1 MTEPQS
7 HDREE
12 IFAFGIEPPGESLSE
27 IPLAGDQDPSALTE
41 AGVVAARVAAL
52 VERSYVGERMAANV
66 LYLKWGEFW
75 HDTHDAYLR
84 HDGAADFLVFLRRA
98 LPAPYPPRAAERLDR
113 IAARVLLGR
122 ARARLAADPDDA
134 EATAV
139 ADAMRGELGRTA

>member
-7 HDREE
+7 HAREE
-12 IFAFGIEPPGESLSE
+12 IFAFGIEPPGESLPE
-27 IPLAGDQDPSALTE
+27 VPLADGPDPSALTE

-66 LYLKWGEFW
+66 HYLKWGEFW
-75 HDTHDAYLR
+75 HDTRDAYLR
-84 HDGAADFLVFLRRA
+84 HDGAADLLVFLRRA
-98 LPAPYPPRAAERLDR
+98 VSAPYPPRGAERLDR

-122 ARARLAADPDDA
+122 ARARLVADPDDA
-134 EATAV
+134 EAAAV